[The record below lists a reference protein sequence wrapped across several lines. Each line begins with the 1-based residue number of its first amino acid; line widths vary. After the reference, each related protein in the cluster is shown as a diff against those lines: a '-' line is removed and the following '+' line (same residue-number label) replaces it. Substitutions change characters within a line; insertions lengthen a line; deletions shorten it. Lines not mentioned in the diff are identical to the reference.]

1 MHLSTSTAPIST
13 VDPDVTVAP
22 LVITSPTQQNSGCPP
37 PQPFILN
44 SNSTVAFLTS
54 DSFDGVQPEDAGNY
68 TCYSNGIPRVTV
80 EIIVLCETY
89 NQKPIAFIK
98 IHT

>member
-1 MHLSTSTAPIST
+1 MHLSTSTPRISN

-22 LVITSPTQQNSGCPP
+22 SDVTSSTQQNSGCLP

-80 EIIVLCETY
+80 EIIVLCKSYRE
-89 NQKPIAFIK
+89 KSL
-98 IHT
+98 